1 MNKEVQNYLMKTEE
15 VIIDQITRAACM
27 LAKKRKSS
35 CLDCN
40 DVLRVLQLSEQ
51 ISLGGSPPVLP
62 TYKAKRIGS
71 PGMYRLIISM
81 VIAVLKFMVYF
92 R

>member
-1 MNKEVQNYLMKTEE
+1 MKTEE

-51 ISLGGSPPVLP
+51 ISMGGSPPVLP
-62 TYKAKRIGS
+62 TYKAQMIGP

-81 VIAVLKFMVYF
+81 VIADLKFMF
-92 R
+92 